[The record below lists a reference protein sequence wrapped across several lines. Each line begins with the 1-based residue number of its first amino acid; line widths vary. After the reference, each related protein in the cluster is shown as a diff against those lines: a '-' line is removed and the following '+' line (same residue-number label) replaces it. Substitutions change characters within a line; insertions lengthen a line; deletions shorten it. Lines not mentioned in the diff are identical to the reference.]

1 MTSKFEEL
9 VTRFQALGDKT
20 GTNKSTSYCV
30 TVEKP
35 KWDSWSLTL
44 GTYDVAD
51 WSRYTELG
59 PYDSF
64 DEMVVEFE
72 RTVVRAEHAVAT
84 YDPELH
90 SF

>member
-20 GTNKSTSYCV
+20 GTHKSTSYDV
-30 TVEKP
+30 TLEKP
-35 KWDSWSLTL
+35 KWSSWSLTL

-51 WSRYTELG
+51 WPRYTELG
-59 PYDSF
+59 PYPSF
-64 DEMVVEFE
+64 DELVTAFEAVVAK
-72 RTVVRAEHAVAT
+72 AEHAVAT
-84 YDPELH
+84 YDPERH